1 MKEVSEKPQ
10 LGDIL
15 QDTWSGLLETVKV
28 IKNKDSLRNFHS
40 QEELK
45 EIKLP
50 KAMLIS

>member
-1 MKEVSEKPQ
+1 MKEVPEKPQ

-15 QDTWSGLLETVKV
+15 QDTWSVLLKTVKV
-28 IKNKDSLRNFHS
+28 IKNKDSLRNYHS

-45 EIKLP
+45 EIKPP